1 MALLEQRLFF
11 FFFSF
16 FLKIFHLVSARI
28 VNGSIH
34 YRWFQKGQM
43 RVRLNFFFY
52 YVPSQSI
59 SDHYPRRCG
68 FLTYSRPQG
77 VAPHLR
83 IKPKTSGT
91 RVLHS
96 TPVPVHSC
104 DCIILPSYHNPQ
116 VHTRRRCLIFS
127 GNLNLNSLIDII
139 QGTGGTR
146 KYFKGSDSMQILRA
160 LGFLLQGTGT
170 EDPTPSQLV
179 ALGPH
184 CLLRQ
189 LMLNSLE

>member
-1 MALLEQRLFF
+1 MALLEQRFF
-11 FFFSF
+11 GF
-16 FLKIFHLVSARI
+16 FLKIFHLVSNSARI

-43 RVRLNFFFY
+43 RVT
-52 YVPSQSI
+52 
-59 SDHYPRRCG
+59 HYPRRCG

-139 QGTGGTR
+139 KGTGGTR
-146 KYFKGSDSMQILRA
+146 KYFKGSDSMQILRG